1 MEIQEVTEN
10 KKEHLALLLLADESE
25 SMIDRYLDRGD
36 MFALNDNDG
45 TQAICVVTDEGDG
58 VFELK
63 NISVEPDKQRKGY
76 GSMLVQYICER
87 YAPRGSTL
95 VVGTGDS
102 PLTMPF
108 YQGLGF
114 QEFRREPEFFIKN
127 YDHPMFECG
136 KQLIDMVYLKRDL

>member
-1 MEIQEVTEN
+1 MEIVKVTGD
-10 KKEHLALLLLADESE
+10 KKAHLELLLLADESE
-25 SMIDRYLDRGD
+25 SMIDRYLERGD
-36 MFALNDNDG
+36 MYALRDDDG
-45 TQAICVVTDEGDG
+45 VQAVCVITDEGNG

-63 NISVEPDKQRKGY
+63 NISVEPSKQRRGY
-76 GSMLVQYICER
+76 GGALVQFLCER
-87 YAPRGSTL
+87 YAPLGNTL

-136 KQLIDMVYLKRDL
+136 KQLIDMVYLKRAL